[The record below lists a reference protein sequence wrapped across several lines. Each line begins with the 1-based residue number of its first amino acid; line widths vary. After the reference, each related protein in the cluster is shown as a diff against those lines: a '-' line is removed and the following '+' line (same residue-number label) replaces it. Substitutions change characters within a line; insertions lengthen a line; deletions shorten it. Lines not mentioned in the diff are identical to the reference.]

1 MSELSILDLQ
11 NLSHLISGYDTA
23 HSKMTD
29 YASQAEDPEIRQL
42 FQDAADSAMKNKKE
56 LMRFL

>member
-11 NLSHLISGYDTA
+11 NLRHLISSYDTT

-29 YASQAEDPEIRQL
+29 YASQAEDPELKKI
-42 FQDAADSAMKNKKE
+42 FQDAADSALKNRQE
-56 LMRFL
+56 LIRFL